1 MNRGSSRGADERNSL
16 QCSSEAFPFFFPSS
30 LRHSLLSL
38 LLLFR
43 SLPLWCWSESECNVA
58 CAFACVSLCLC
69 FVFLFLPCS
78 YVTPLIHYPLFTIH
92 FAPPIMPFCGTYR
105 GELLL
110 FRDTIPIKSID
121 FRRLPFIC
129 MNAIRDIQRHIH
141 THTHTRLQMCAHV
154 YWVLFFSGYCIP
166 FCSNYWFLLRCI
178 GRVSFVNGSALFV
191 GQPILAS
198 SLRCFVD

>member
-1 MNRGSSRGADERNSL
+1 MNRGSARGADERNSL
-16 QCSSEAFPFFFPSS
+16 QCSSEAFPFFFPSRSSPLPPIRKPS

-43 SLPLWCWSESECNVA
+43 SLPLWCWSESECYVA

-141 THTHTRLQMCAHV
+141 THTHGCRCVHM
-154 YWVLFFSGYCIP
+154 YIG
-166 FCSNYWFLLRCI
+166 FCSFLATAYLFALI
-178 GRVSFVNGSALFV
+178 IDFYFAVSAECHLLTVL
-191 GQPILAS
+191 LS
-198 SLRCFVD
+198 SLGSRF